1 MNAIDFCFSENWTNV
16 IAFKGESGKVLI
28 QQHDW
33 IKSCRAVIL
42 KPGEKVRVEQYRS
55 SCQDLFDMAI
65 RVISLFI
72 TVHTPPLA
80 VTSKRVLPVTVF
92 V

>member
-1 MNAIDFCFSENWTNV
+1 MFALILSLIMLFSLNSVAHDTVQTRLDKFNENWTNV

-55 SCQDLFDMAI
+55 SCQDLFDMS
-65 RVISLFI
+65 R
-72 TVHTPPLA
+72 PP
-80 VTSKRVLPVTVF
+80 TKEKK
-92 V
+92 

>member
-1 MNAIDFCFSENWTNV
+1 MFALILSLIMLFSLNSVAHDTVQTRLDKFNENWTNV
-16 IAFKGESGKVLI
+16 IAFRGESGKVLI

-55 SCQDLFDMAI
+55 SCQDLFDMS
-65 RVISLFI
+65 R
-72 TVHTPPLA
+72 PPI
-80 VTSKRVLPVTVF
+80 KGKK
-92 V
+92 

>member
-1 MNAIDFCFSENWTNV
+1 MFTFILSLMMLVNITSVAHDTVKTRLDKFNENWTNV
-16 IAFKGESGKVLI
+16 IAFKGENGKVLI

-55 SCQDLFDMAI
+55 SCQDLFDMS
-65 RVISLFI
+65 R
-72 TVHTPPLA
+72 PPA
-80 VTSKRVLPVTVF
+80 KEKK
-92 V
+92 

>member
-1 MNAIDFCFSENWTNV
+1 MQTLVFNRRLSAVLIIVLRSLSYENWTNV

-55 SCQDLFDMAI
+55 SCQDLFDMS
-65 RVISLFI
+65 R
-72 TVHTPPLA
+72 PPTKIGDFLQ
-80 VTSKRVLPVTVF
+80 F
-92 V
+92 